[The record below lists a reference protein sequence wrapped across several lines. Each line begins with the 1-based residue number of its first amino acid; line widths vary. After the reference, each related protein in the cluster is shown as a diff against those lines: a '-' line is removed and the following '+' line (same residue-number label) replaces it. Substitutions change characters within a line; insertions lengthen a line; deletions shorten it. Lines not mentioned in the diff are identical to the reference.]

1 MKLSRRNFLKGTAL
15 GGAGLLIKNPARAK
29 LFSQRPNFIFILSDD
44 HRWDYLSCAGHPFLK
59 TSALDRLAKEGV
71 RFTNAFVTTS
81 LCSPSRASFLTG
93 QYVHNHRI
101 TRNGSL
107 VGRLPRTFLELLHSA
122 GYQTAFVGKWHIG
135 GFKVPQPKGVDYL
148 VTFIS
153 QGLYYNCPLIVQGKQ
168 VKTKKY
174 ITEELTDYALRF
186 LETRDRQKPFFL
198 YLSHKAVHAPFQP
211 PDELKDLFKTQ
222 EIYLPAEAEEKGLK
236 PYFDYMHLTAVGK
249 KQDLKDTIR
258 GYCSAIYKLDQE
270 IGRLLKALDQLDLAE
285 NTVVIYTSDNGFLW
299 GEHRLFDKR
308 WAYEESIRIPFLV
321 RAPGIVKNPGRE
333 IDELVLNIDLAPT
346 VLELAGISFPK
357 SIQGKSFAPLL
368 GEKSPGWRE
377 DFLYEYFYD
386 EYYNVPPMLAVRTR
400 EWKYI
405 RYRYHLRAEE
415 LYYLKEDPGEQNN
428 LADAPEYQEQKQ
440 RLSQRLEQLLKE
452 TGFKN

>member
-15 GGAGLLIKNPARAK
+15 GGAGLLIKTPARAK
-29 LFSQRPNFIFILSDD
+29 FFRPRPNFIFILSDD

-107 VGRLPRTFLELLHSA
+107 VGRLPRTFLELLQSA
-122 GYQTAFVGKWHIG
+122 GYRTGFVGKWHIG

-168 VKTKKY
+168 VKSKKY
-174 ITEELTDYALRF
+174 ITEELTDYAIKF
-186 LETRDRQKPFFL
+186 LEQARGSQPFFL

-211 PDELKDLFKTQ
+211 PEELKDLFQ
-222 EIYLPAEAEEKGLK
+222 DQPIPLPPETEAKGLHPLFSFPHFPRVPSNEQLREVIRNYCATIYK
-236 PYFDYMHLTAVGK
+236 MDLEISRLLQALEQMG
-249 KQDLKDTIR
+249 LKD
-258 GYCSAIYKLDQE
+258 
-270 IGRLLKALDQLDLAE
+270 
-285 NTVVIYTSDNGFLW
+285 NTVVIYASDNGYLW
-299 GEHRLFDKR
+299 GEHRLVDKR

-321 RAPGIVKNPGRE
+321 RAPGIVRNPGRE

-346 VLELAGISFPK
+346 VLELAGISPPK

-368 GEKSPGWRE
+368 REKSFKWRE

-400 EWKYI
+400 DWKYI

-415 LYYLKEDPGEQNN
+415 LYYLKEDPKEQNN
-428 LADAPEYQEQKQ
+428 LASAPEYQEQKQ

-452 TGFKN
+452 TRFKS